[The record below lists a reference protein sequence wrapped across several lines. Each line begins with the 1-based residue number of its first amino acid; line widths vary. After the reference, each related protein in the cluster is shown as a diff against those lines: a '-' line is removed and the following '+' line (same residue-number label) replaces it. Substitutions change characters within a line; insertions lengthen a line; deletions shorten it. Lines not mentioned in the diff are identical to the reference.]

1 MISRQIGPGRLS
13 RNVLRN
19 ENGIWPIRPDL
30 PPPRTDGFQSYCVA
44 WCSVA
49 FVDSIDRMRPRS
61 FLADRVQQT
70 PGRTFRWHGLPV
82 AYIVVGV
89 NHMTR
94 SHVAREKNKE

>member
-1 MISRQIGPGRLS
+1 MYYVMKMVFGLSVPIYRLH
-13 RNVLRN
+13 V
-19 ENGIWPIRPDL
+19 
-30 PPPRTDGFQSYCVA
+30 RTAFSHTVWL

-82 AYIVVGV
+82 EYIVVGV